1 MNYQTIQQ
9 LQQHKAQLIDTTILG
24 SHMQLAAWKNQHDL
38 VSVCS
43 NHHTLSL
50 YVEGGYES
58 YRKTPLGWRNGGAP
72 DRFCLMPKGQE
83 STWDIRGDLTFVHLY
98 YTDQHL
104 RETALKIWD
113 KEPSFIELNEQ
124 NFVPDQSITLL
135 YRQFLLSCDWQDK
148 SNQLQL
154 SSTATLLLN
163 YLLKNYSNVQW
174 NLPTVTGGLAPF
186 LLKRVQEW
194 IEDHLHLGLIIADLA
209 QQTGLSEYHFAH
221 MFKQSTGLPPHQFVL
236 QRRLLR
242 AHDLIVSSQLNLT
255 EIALCC
261 GFSSAGHFSARFKQH
276 FGYSPSSLRKNTTQ
290 NQC

>member
-9 LQQHKAQLIDTTILG
+9 LQQHKAQLIDTTVLG
-24 SHMQLAAWKNQHDL
+24 SQMQLAAWKNQHDL

-113 KEPSFIELNEQ
+113 KEPSLIELKEQ

-154 SSTATLLLN
+154 SSTSTLLLN

-194 IEDHLHLGLIIADLA
+194 IEDHLHLGLTIADLA

-276 FGYSPSSLRKNTTQ
+276 FSYSPSSLRKNTTQ

>member
-50 YVEGGYES
+50 YVEGGYEN
-58 YRKTPLGWRNGGAP
+58 YRKTPSGWRSGGAP

-104 RETALKIWD
+104 RETASKIWD
-113 KEPSFIELNEQ
+113 KEPSSIQLDERD
-124 NFVPDQSITLL
+124 FVPDQFITLL

-154 SSTATLLLN
+154 SSTSTLLLN

-194 IEDHLHLGLIIADLA
+194 IEDHLHLGLTIADLA